1 MKLKNYFISGILVIV
16 PATVSIWVLWKIFV
30 FLESLIGQWIQRAV
44 PQFYVRGLGLISLIA
59 LILLLGFF
67 AQNIFGR
74 RIIRYL
80 EKAFVSIPVFNRLY
94 QFVQS
99 ILQQIFR
106 KEKQIFQGVALVKIA
121 EGVSTIGF
129 ITSKEKILQEIEDEY
144 WTVFVPTV
152 PNPTSGF
159 VLLIHK
165 DRIKILPITVEAGM
179 KIVLSFGI
187 YSLSNATDKNKSDNP
202 EKN

>member
-129 ITSKEKILQEIEDEY
+129 ITSKEKILHEIEDEY

>member
-152 PNPTSGF
+152 PNPTTGV

-202 EKN
+202 KKN

>member
-1 MKLKNYFISGILVIV
+1 
-16 PATVSIWVLWKIFV
+16 
-30 FLESLIGQWIQRAV
+30 
-44 PQFYVRGLGLISLIA
+44 
-59 LILLLGFF
+59 
-67 AQNIFGR
+67 
-74 RIIRYL
+74 
-80 EKAFVSIPVFNRLY
+80 
-94 QFVQS
+94 
-99 ILQQIFR
+99 
-106 KEKQIFQGVALVKIA
+106 VALVKIA

-152 PNPTSGF
+152 PNPTSGL

-179 KIVLSFGI
+179 KILLSFGI

-202 EKN
+202 KKN

>member
-129 ITSKEKILQEIEDEY
+129 ITSKEKILHEIEDEY

-202 EKN
+202 KKN